1 VEITAQRAAT
11 QNTLDHHTK
20 LMDILEIPELME
32 TYVRSELYD
41 EALQLEAFT
50 HGLKKKHPD
59 IPLIQS
65 IATDVDKSREMMI
78 NQLHHKL
85 RGALLD
91 TRHTRHIRHTRHT
104 NVCQ

>member
-1 VEITAQRAAT
+1 MSILSLACQLTRSPYACACGLQ
-11 QNTLDHHTK
+11 
-20 LMDILEIPELME
+20 DILEIPELME

-85 RGALLD
+85 RGIPLRPD
-91 TRHTRHIRHTRHT
+91 TRTPTAVAYESCR
-104 NVCQ
+104 